1 MAPARTF
8 KKTDPGTAKVCN
20 RAVQVNMALVIRQ
33 KTLWMNLFEKVGGW
47 EEQDNI
53 LRMQLMINS
62 QNSSKASNVLK
73 AWGEIQEASLKPIIK
88 PNSITLVSIPLLEH
102 FWQLGREKRGSVQQQ
117 QGPGPVLPK
126 PFSQYVLPDSRD
138 CKGGT
143 MEYQRSDFCFWR
155 FASVRFRLTVV
166 SCVLP
171 RQRRNAAKS
180 LDFWSSCSW
189 LWISVSSR
197 HSYLFYGGIE
207 YISRHT
213 GNQSQ

>member
-1 MAPARTF
+1 
-8 KKTDPGTAKVCN
+8 
-20 RAVQVNMALVIRQ
+20 
-33 KTLWMNLFEKVGGW
+33 
-47 EEQDNI
+47 
-53 LRMQLMINS
+53 MQLTINS

-88 PNSITLVSIPLLEH
+88 PISTKVVWIPLLEH
-102 FWQLGREKRGSVQQQ
+102 FWQSSREKRGLVQQQ
-117 QGPGPVLPK
+117 LGPGPILPK

-197 HSYLFYGGIE
+197 HSYLSYGESYKFQATQEIKVNTWSIGNGSFDQYKIDYVLVTILDI
-207 YISRHT
+207 YIGR
-213 GNQSQ
+213 SQVFPGK